1 MAKNRPPKAVKKPK
15 PSQAAARRQC
25 PLFIRRFME
34 GAYILVLSAVVYAFY
49 R

>member
-15 PSQAAARRQC
+15 PSQAAARQC